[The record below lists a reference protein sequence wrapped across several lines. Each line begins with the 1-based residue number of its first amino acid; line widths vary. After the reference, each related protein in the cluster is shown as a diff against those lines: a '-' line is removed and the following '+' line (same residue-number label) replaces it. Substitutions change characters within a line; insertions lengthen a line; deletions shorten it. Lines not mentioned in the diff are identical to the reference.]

1 MLNFSRPAPRAGLL
15 AALCL
20 AACFLSACSG
30 FEPYRIPI
38 VQGNVVTREQV
49 AALKPGMSRLQVR
62 DILGTPL
69 LTSVF
74 RAERWDYVFTLKEQG
89 REPQSRR
96 VAVYFNGDVLDR
108 YEADTLP
115 SEPEFVA
122 TLGRLTQPKVP
133 VLVATP
139 EQLARF
145 PEPAPKPEAAPLPP
159 LPAAYPPLESSAP

>member
-1 MLNFSRPAPRAGLL
+1 MLIFPRLAPRAGLL

-20 AACFLSACSG
+20 VACTLPACG
-30 FEPYRIPI
+30 YLEPYRITI

-74 RAERWDYVFTLKEQG
+74 RAERWDYVFTLNQQG
-89 REPQSRR
+89 REPQSRH
-96 VAVYFNGDVLDR
+96 VAVYFKGDALDR
-108 YEADTLP
+108 YEADPLP

-133 VLVATP
+133 VLEATP

-145 PEPAPKPEAAPLPP
+145 PAPAPKAEAAPLPP

>member
-1 MLNFSRPAPRAGLL
+1 MLIFSRPARRAGLL

-20 AACFLSACSG
+20 VAGLLSACSW
-30 FEPYRIPI
+30 FQPYRITI

-49 AALKPGMSRLQVR
+49 AALKPGMSRIQVR

-74 RAERWDYVFTLKEQG
+74 RADRWDYVFTLQQQG
-89 REPQSRR
+89 SEPQSRH
-96 VAVYFNGDVLDR
+96 VTVYFKGDALDR
-108 YEADTLP
+108 YEADALP

-122 TLGRLTQPKVP
+122 TLGRLKKPKVP
-133 VLVATP
+133 VLEATP

-145 PEPAPKPEAAPLPP
+145 PDPAPKTETAALPP
-159 LPAAYPPLESSAP
+159 LPATYPPLESATP